1 MKNGVTPAGARITNA
16 LKSFGVLIGWI
27 GGVAL
32 VVVAPSYYSWFSEGL
47 GVPDGSAVLIGGTV
61 FVFGLSTYIT
71 SRLSRH
77 DIERS
82 AYISTFFIVGVLF
95 LGLFAILLF
104 SRVYYSR
111 SFLMIAFVTT
121 LVVLYVASFL
131 QQRRFPLVYGVLPS
145 AHSGVL
151 QSIDAIRFVELSSSD
166 EPLNKFDGLIA
177 HFEELNPKWQAVAA
191 NATSRG
197 YLVYGDTE
205 FLESLTGRV
214 SLAGLGAYQAKE
226 FKLHPVYAG
235 TKRVIDILVPIVTLP
250 FLLLLTIVVASLI
263 KAESSGPV
271 FYRQVRVGQ
280 GGKTFT
286 ILKFRSMVS
295 SADQNGHDFA
305 QVNDPRV
312 TRIGRFMRRSRLD
325 ELPQLINVL
334 RGEMSLI
341 GPRPEQVGFV
351 EEFQEKIP
359 FYAYRHMVKPGITG
373 WAQVSHGYAACLSSA
388 QEKLEYDLYYAKHC
402 SFWLDTLITLRT
414 FRTILTGFGV
424 R

>member
-1 MKNGVTPAGARITNA
+1 MIQLFTRQDFSRQT
-16 LKSFGVLIGWI
+16 LL
-27 GGVAL
+27 GVAL
-32 VVVAPSYYSWFSEGL
+32 GWLCGALSVVGLSSYLSWFAD
-47 GVPDGSAVLIGGTV
+47 GVWLPDGSAVLIGGTV
-61 FVFGLSTYIT
+61 FVFGLSAYIT
-71 SRLSRH
+71 SWLRRH

-111 SFLMIAFVTT
+111 SFLITAFVTT
-121 LVVLYVASFL
+121 LVVLYGVSFL

-145 AHSGVL
+145 AHAGSL
-151 QSIDAIRFVELSSSD
+151 QSNDAIRFVELSSFD
-166 EPLNKFDGLIA
+166 EPLDEFDVLIA
-177 HFEELNPKWQAVAA
+177 HFEGLSPEWQAVAA

-197 YLVYGDTE
+197 FLVYGGTE
-205 FLESLTGRV
+205 FLESYTGRV
-214 SLAGLGAYQAKE
+214 SLAGLYAYQAKE

-235 TKRVIDILVPIVTLP
+235 TKRVIDILVSIVTLP

-286 ILKFRSMVS
+286 ILKFRSMVAG
-295 SADQNGHDFA
+295 ADQNGHDFA
-305 QVNDPRV
+305 QVNDLRV

-351 EEFQEKIP
+351 EEFQERIP
-359 FYAYRHMVKPGITG
+359 FYAYRHMVKPGISG

-414 FRTILTGFGV
+414 FRTILTGFGM

>member
-1 MKNGVTPAGARITNA
+1 MTKFFNRQNFAVQTLVGVTLYWLCGA
-16 LKSFGVLIGWI
+16 VLV
-27 GGVAL
+27 VAL
-32 VVVAPSYYSWFSEGL
+32 SCYLSWFAD
-47 GVPDGSAVLIGGTV
+47 GVWLPDDSAVLIGGTV
-61 FVFGLSTYIT
+61 FVFSLSTFIT
-71 SRLSRH
+71 SRLRRH
-77 DIERS
+77 DIERN
-82 AYISTFFIVGVLF
+82 AYISTFFVVGVLF

-111 SFLMIAFVTT
+111 SFLLTAFVVT
-121 LVVLYVASFL
+121 LVVLYVANFI
-131 QQRRFPLVYGVLPS
+131 QGRRFPLVYGVLPS
-145 AHSGVL
+145 AHSGAL
-151 QSIDAIRFVELSSSD
+151 QSNDAIRFVELSSLD
-166 EPLNKFDGLIA
+166 EPLGEFDGLIA
-177 HFEELNPKWQAVAA
+177 HYEGLSPEWQAVAA
-191 NATSRG
+191 SATSRG
-197 YLVYGDTE
+197 LSVYGDSE

-214 SLAGLGAYQAKE
+214 SLTGLDSYQGKE
-226 FKLHPVYAG
+226 FKLQPLYAG
-235 TKRVIDILVPIVTLP
+235 AKRVIDVLASILVLP
-250 FLLLLTIVVASLI
+250 VFLLLTIVVAALI

-271 FYRQVRVGQ
+271 FYRQERVGQ

-286 ILKFRSMVS
+286 ILKFRSMVAD
-295 SADQNGHDFA
+295 ADQNGHDFA

-312 TRIGRFMRRSRLD
+312 TRIGRFLRRTRLD

-402 SFWLDTLITLRT
+402 SFWLDVLIVLKT
-414 FRTILTGFGV
+414 FRTVIVGFGV

>member
-1 MKNGVTPAGARITNA
+1 MYKSNRTNLFLVT
-16 LKSFGVLIGWI
+16 LGWLLGI
-27 GGVAL
+27 LL
-32 VVVAPSYYSWFSEGL
+32 VVLTPSYFSWFREGID
-47 GVPDGSAVLIGGTV
+47 VPDDSAVIIGGTV

-71 SRLSRH
+71 SQLRRH
-77 DIERS
+77 HIERN
-82 AYISTFFIVGVLF
+82 AYFSTFFIVGVLF
-95 LGLFAILLF
+95 LGLFAMLLI

-111 SFLMIAFVTT
+111 SFLVAAFVIT
-121 LVVLYVASFL
+121 LVVLYIASFL
-131 QQRRFPLVYGVLPS
+131 QGRRFPQVYGVLPS
-145 AHSGVL
+145 AHSGAL
-151 QSIDAIRFVELSSSD
+151 QSNGAIRFVELSSLD
-166 EPLNKFDGLIA
+166 EPLDEFDGLIA
-177 HFEELNPKWQAVAA
+177 HFEGLSPEWQAVAA
-191 NATSRG
+191 NATARG
-197 YLVYGDTE
+197 YLVCGDTE

-214 SLAGLGAYQAKE
+214 SLAGLDTNQAKE
-226 FKLHPVYAG
+226 FKLRPVYAG
-235 TKRVIDILVPIVTLP
+235 AKRVIDVVVPIVALP

-286 ILKFRSMVS
+286 ILKFRSMVAG
-295 SADQNGHDFA
+295 ADQNGHDFA
-305 QVNDPRV
+305 QVKDPRV
-312 TRIGRFMRRSRLD
+312 TRIGRFIRRTRID

-351 EEFQEKIP
+351 EEFQERIP
-359 FYAYRHMVKPGITG
+359 FYAYRHMVKPGISG

-402 SFWLDTLITLRT
+402 SLWLDTLITLRT
-414 FRTILTGFGV
+414 FRTILTGFGM

>member
-1 MKNGVTPAGARITNA
+1 MIQLFTRQDLSRKT
-16 LKSFGVLIGWI
+16 LL
-27 GGVAL
+27 GVAL
-32 VVVAPSYYSWFSEGL
+32 GWLGGALLVVALSSYLSWFAG
-47 GVPDGSAVLIGGTV
+47 GVWLPDDSVVLIGGTV

-71 SRLSRH
+71 SRLRRH
-77 DIERS
+77 DIERN
-82 AYISTFFIVGVLF
+82 AYISTFFVVGVLF

-111 SFLMIAFVTT
+111 SFLIAAFVTT
-121 LVVLYVASFL
+121 LVVLYIASFL
-131 QQRRFPLVYGVLPS
+131 QGRRFPLVYGVLPT
-145 AHSGVL
+145 AHSGAL
-151 QSIDAIRFVELSSSD
+151 QSNGAIRFVELSSSD
-166 EPLNKFDGLIA
+166 EPLDEFDGLIA
-177 HFEELNPKWQAVAA
+177 HYEGLSPEWQAVAA

-197 YLVYGDTE
+197 FLVYGDTE

-214 SLAGLGAYQAKE
+214 SLAGLDAYQAKE
-226 FKLHPVYAG
+226 FKLHPIYAG
-235 TKRVIDILVPIVTLP
+235 AKRVIDVVVPIVALP
-250 FLLLLTIVVASLI
+250 FFLLLTIVVASLI

-286 ILKFRSMVS
+286 ILKFRSMVAG
-295 SADQNGHDFA
+295 ADQNGHDFA

-359 FYAYRHMVKPGITG
+359 FYAYRHMVKPGISG

-402 SFWLDTLITLRT
+402 SFWLDLLIVSKT
-414 FRTILTGFGV
+414 FRTVLVGFGV